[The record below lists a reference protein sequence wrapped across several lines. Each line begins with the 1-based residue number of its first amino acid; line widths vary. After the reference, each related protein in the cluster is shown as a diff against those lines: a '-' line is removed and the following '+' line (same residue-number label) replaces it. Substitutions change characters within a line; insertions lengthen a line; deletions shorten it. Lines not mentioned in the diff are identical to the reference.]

1 MSYFEAKMHQIR
13 FRLWLHPRPR
23 WGSLLCSPEPL
34 TEYKGSTSNGRGER
48 EGQGRKRRDGMGPTS
63 KARGR
68 EGGEKRREE
77 KRVNGRDRIKG
88 DGRVSPQPKNQTS
101 PIAVKRRSACT
112 E

>member
-13 FRLWLHPRPR
+13 FRLWLRPRPR
-23 WGSLLCSPEPL
+23 WGSLLRSPEPL
-34 TEYKGSTSNGRGER
+34 TEYKGSTSKGRDER

-68 EGGEKRREE
+68 GRRGKKEEE
-77 KRVNGRDRIKG
+77 KRVNGRDRVKWE
-88 DGRVSPQPKNQTS
+88 GRVSPQPKNQTS
-101 PIAVKRRSACT
+101 LITVKRRSACT